1 MSEQKQVGFKMPVE
15 QFEKFEKELKKT
27 GMSISNM
34 MKMFISD
41 WLYKRGVK

>member
-1 MSEQKQVGFKMPVE
+1 MSKKKQIGFQLPQE

-34 MKMFISD
+34 MKLFISE
-41 WLYKRGVK
+41 WLYKRGIK